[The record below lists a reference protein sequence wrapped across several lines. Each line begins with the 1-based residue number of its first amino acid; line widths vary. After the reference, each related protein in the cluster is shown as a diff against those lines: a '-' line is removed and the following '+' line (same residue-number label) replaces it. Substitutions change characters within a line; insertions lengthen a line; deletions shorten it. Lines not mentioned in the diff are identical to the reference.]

1 MLKGIIYYASKKAQ
15 TDKLLK
21 EGYTATISGKCLGTA
36 VYLADNFVQIDFD
49 TSGQNYIHM
58 QLV

>member
-21 EGYTATISGKCLGTA
+21 EGCTVTISGQCLSSA
-36 VYLADNFVQIDFD
+36 VYLANNFVQIDFD
-49 TSGQNYIHM
+49 KSGQNYIHM